1 MGSLTEKV
9 QIRLIKEDVALL
21 AKVAKA
27 RRCGQSPIV
36 REALM
41 EWFARR
47 GFLDQDERG
56 TLGFAAQTVLGRPAS
71 EPRPR
76 SPNRPYNT
84 RWSP

>member
-9 QIRLIKEDVALL
+9 EIRLSKEDVALL

-27 RRCGQSPIV
+27 RRCGQSPTV

-47 GFLDQDERG
+47 GFLSEEERNA
-56 TLGFAAQTVLGRPAS
+56 LGLQTIPETTASRPG
-71 EPRPR
+71 
-76 SPNRPYNT
+76 PYSADCPSKT